1 MNCEDIEGLIPA
13 YVLNALDPDEVLEV
27 ERHLDG
33 CPWCSIKVKE
43 QLEVAANL
51 ALAAEPSRP
60 SPRVLQ
66 GILDIV
72 NPPPVRSEPPRRPV
86 PALRALAFAA
96 ASVAVLLLGGVLAFS
111 FRTSGKMDDLSDT
124 NLAMTERIT
133 ELQEDNVALSQELT
147 QLRRG
152 NDQVAQQMTE
162 LNKGTLLVA
171 KVAEEVD
178 RLREG
183 SSEAVE
189 LIQLSL
195 GSTQDLSQRIE
206 SLTEMLVTQRS
217 IIYMFTQPGTKVLN
231 LSTSGDFSRSQGS
244 LMFNTKNSSSVFV
257 GSSLKTLAPDR
268 AYYIW
273 LKKGDSPYQN
283 LGSLDVDKMGWGI
296 AILHPRVSMEED
308 NWIRVTVEDV
318 TKGPVFVPS
327 EPVMWGSLHG
337 ADPMRP

>member
-1 MNCEDIEGLIPA
+1 M
-13 YVLNALDPDEVLEV
+13 LNALDPDEVLEV

-66 GILDIV
+66 GIIDIV
-72 NPPPVRSEPPRRPV
+72 SPPPARSEPPRRPI
-86 PALRALAFAA
+86 PALRALAYAA
-96 ASVAVLLLGGVLAFS
+96 VSIGVLLLGGILAFS
-111 FRTSGKMDDLSDT
+111 VRTSGKMDDLSDT
-124 NLAMTERIT
+124 NLALTDRIT
-133 ELQEDNVALSQELT
+133 ELQGDNVALSQDLT

-171 KVAEEVD
+171 KVAEEVG

-183 SSEAVE
+183 NNEAVE
-189 LIQLSL
+189 LVQLSL

-206 SLTEMLVTQRS
+206 GLTDMLVTQRS
-217 IIYMFTQPGTKVLN
+217 IIYMLTQPGTKVLN
-231 LSTSGDFSRSQGS
+231 LSTAEDFSRSQAS
-244 LMFNTKNSSSVFV
+244 LMFNTNNSSSVFV
-257 GSSLKTLAPDR
+257 GSSLKTLTPDR

-273 LKKGDSPYQN
+273 LKRGDLPYQN

-296 AILHPRVSMEED
+296 AILHPRVNIKEY

-318 TKGPVFVPS
+318 TEGTVFVPS
-327 EPVMWGSLHG
+327 EPALWGSLHG
-337 ADPMRP
+337 ADLMRP